1 MLVHLPVFPFAHGK
15 LDAVVLSEKC
25 SENLLSPVFVF
36 CGKYMLQIV
45 FQVVLCEL
53 CHDAIF
59 LGVKD
64 DKVKILV
71 GDFQELAGD
80 FFEFFWGGRI
90 KQALIP
96 LPACV
101 WWMG

>member
-1 MLVHLPVFPFAHGK
+1 
-15 LDAVVLSEKC
+15 
-25 SENLLSPVFVF
+25 
-36 CGKYMLQIV
+36 MLQIV

-80 FFEFFWGGRI
+80 FFEFFLGREN
-90 KQALIP
+90 KASTYP
-96 LPACV
+96 LACRCLV
-101 WWMG
+101 DGISA

>member
-1 MLVHLPVFPFAHGK
+1 
-15 LDAVVLSEKC
+15 
-25 SENLLSPVFVF
+25 
-36 CGKYMLQIV
+36 MLQIV

-59 LGVKD
+59 LRVKD

-90 KQALIP
+90 TQALIP

-101 WWMG
+101 GGRDKCLSWLMVSMEG